1 MTLDATETLGAK
13 SASGSQE
20 TEPAA
25 LGLLFDFLMVGLERA
40 RPLSVQPPVEFPLYV
55 AAALVKALR
64 SENAPRQ
71 QHRLAHQLVSRWKWV
86 EVGGKEVRTTV
97 RNAREVMVAMNRNDD
112 LRVGLMG
119 RSFRDLVAASLGGAE
134 DARLD
139 LLARVRRVRASLIA
153 RVR

>member
-13 SASGSQE
+13 SAPASQE
-20 TEPAA
+20 AEPAA
-25 LGLLFDFLMVGLERA
+25 LALLFDFLMVGLERA
-40 RPLSVQPPVEFPLYV
+40 QPLIVQPPAEFPLYV

-64 SENAPRQ
+64 LELAPSQ
-71 QHRLAHQLVSRWKWV
+71 QHRLANRLVNRWKWV
-86 EVGGKEVRTTV
+86 EAGGKEVRTTV
-97 RNAREVMVAMNRNDD
+97 RNVREVMVAMHRNDD

-119 RSFRDLVAASLGGAE
+119 RGFRDLVAASLGGAE

-153 RVR
+153 RAR

>member
-112 LRVGLMG
+112 LRV
-119 RSFRDLVAASLGGAE
+119 SFRDLVAASLGGAE